1 VFRYIGI
8 FGGTAA
14 RSALRKLPISSFR
27 RRPESS
33 GFIYMPL
40 GFVPYAKN
48 LIVWIPACAGMTN

>member
-1 VFRYIGI
+1 VLGFYHEEQRVAY
-8 FGGTAA
+8 
-14 RSALRKLPISSFR
+14 SSSFR

-40 GFVPYAKN
+40 GFVRYAKN